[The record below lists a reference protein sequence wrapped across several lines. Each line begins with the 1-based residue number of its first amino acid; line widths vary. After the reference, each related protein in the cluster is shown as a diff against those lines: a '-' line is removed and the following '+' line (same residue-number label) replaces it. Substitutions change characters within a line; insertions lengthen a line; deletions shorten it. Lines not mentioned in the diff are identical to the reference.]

1 MRFFRSGRRNGWRPV
16 LIKGDLA
23 RAIRSREEE
32 PVASRPVV

>member
-1 MRFFRSGRRNGWRPV
+1 MHMQDGCPV